1 MLSVVFGKSLLSFV
15 SHFLP
20 LNSLRLDGGLGHAAS
35 STSCVTDFTLTKDL
49 VQDVVGIDE
58 QSWRDVIEKNID
70 MDVIEAQL
78 QDIPLAKMV
87 AQSTHAMLQAVL
99 DLLSNVVL
107 VLIFVVYLLEGRR
120 RQKVERRVPGGVW
133 TKIETRIKRYI
144 C

>member
-1 MLSVVFGKSLLSFV
+1 M
-15 SHFLP
+15 
-20 LNSLRLDGGLGHAAS
+20 
-35 STSCVTDFTLTKDL
+35 KDL
-49 VQDVVGIDE
+49 VQDLRRNTAVRGKIG
-58 QSWRDVIEKNID
+58 STGLGGVIEKNID

-120 RQKVERRVPGGVW
+120 RQKSRKKSARWCVDEN
-133 TKIETRIKRYI
+133 
-144 C
+144 

>member
-1 MLSVVFGKSLLSFV
+1 MTFLVSQFVLLHASQISHSV
-15 SHFLP
+15 
-20 LNSLRLDGGLGHAAS
+20 
-35 STSCVTDFTLTKDL
+35 KDL
-49 VQDVVGIDE
+49 VQDAKKYERYVVKLTNRAGE
-58 QSWRDVIEKNID
+58 TLSRKNID

-120 RQKVERRVPGGVW
+120 RQKAERRVPGGV
-133 TKIETRIKRYI
+133 
-144 C
+144 